1 MCEWDIRRTGRSEMI
16 APGLWPDCGSG
27 LFMAVFIT
35 GGLPTCG
42 FLCRELYSVGDDS
55 PTDVSKEVSKE

>member
-1 MCEWDIRRTGRSEMI
+1 MI